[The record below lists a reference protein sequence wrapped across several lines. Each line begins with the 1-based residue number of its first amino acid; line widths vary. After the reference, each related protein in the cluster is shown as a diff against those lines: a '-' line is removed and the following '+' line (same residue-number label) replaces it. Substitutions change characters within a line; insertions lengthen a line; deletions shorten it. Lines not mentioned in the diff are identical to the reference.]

1 MLNLSMYGNQIIKMN
16 NRDLGLCEYKGCR
29 KNATHMDSWF
39 NICCCDEH
47 NKVAPAFFVKED
59 DYYKGKYV
67 KT

>member
-1 MLNLSMYGNQIIKMN
+1 MN